1 MTEMNSPGKNW
12 RVILTLV
19 ISALGILFFVVQAL
33 ALGVFWLRSFLDPII
48 SMPDSVSIGL
58 FFWTSILGGL
68 MLIPVLLLSIYH
80 LQGKPV
86 PGWLDL
92 TRPSF
97 GKAMRWVILAWPVL
111 VLLGWWITSQEGL
124 AVFLLGP
131 INVLVAGLP
140 ILWIFNVAQSGLSG
154 GSHMRKW
161 RIFGFSITLLPV
173 LVIILELLA
182 VLFLGGMGLAYIA
195 LRTAADPQF
204 ERDIAYLT
212 NQFMVYGD
220 NTDALILFLKPL
232 ILQPSIIYWALA
244 IFGGIIPIIEEVI
257 KPLALWTLAGRK
269 MTPQEGFVG
278 GLLCGAGFALME
290 NVFYFTTVLLA
301 DEWLFMAIGRA
312 GTGVLHMLASG
323 LVGWGLA
330 AAWGKRKYAL
340 LALTTLAAFI
350 LHGVW
355 NILALLSGVVPLLIL
370 ESEPT
375 SLQLLVSHAPLV
387 LLLIISIISLFFI
400 NWHLRGRERDFLF
413 SPLESHGEGD
423 L

>member
-1 MTEMNSPGKNW
+1 MTEMHSPGKNW

-19 ISALGILFFVVQAL
+19 ISALGILFFIVQAL
-33 ALGVFWLRSFLDPII
+33 ALGVFFLTSFLDPII
-48 SMPDSVSIGL
+48 SMPESVSIGL

-68 MLIPVLLLSIYH
+68 MLVPILLLSIYN

-92 TRPSF
+92 TRPTLSK
-97 GKAMRWVILAWPVL
+97 GLRWVILVWPVL

-124 AVFLLGP
+124 AAFLLGP

-140 ILWIFNVAQSGLSG
+140 ILWIFNAAQSGLPG

-161 RIFGFSITLLPV
+161 RIFGFSITLLPI
-173 LVIILELLA
+173 LVILAELIA
-182 VLFLGGMGLAYIA
+182 IVILGGLGWVYVSIRAEV
-195 LRTAADPQF
+195 DPQIQ
-204 ERDIAYLT
+204 RDIAYLA
-212 NQFMVYGD
+212 NQVMARGD
-220 NTDALILFLKPL
+220 NLDAMIQFLRPY
-232 ILQPSIIYWALA
+232 ILQPSIIFWALA

-269 MTPQEGFVG
+269 LTPQEGFVG

-301 DEWLFMAIGRA
+301 EEWLFMAIGRA

-330 AAWGKRKYAL
+330 VAWQKRKWAF
-340 LALTTLAAFI
+340 LALTTLGAFV

-355 NILALLSGVVPLLIL
+355 NIMAVISGVVPLLIL

-375 SLQLLVSHAPLV
+375 SLQLLVSHAPVVV
-387 LLLIISIISLFFI
+387 LLIMSIIGLFLI
-400 NWHLRGRERDFLF
+400 NKHLRIG
-413 SPLESHGEGD
+413 ESADVLSTVESQEEGGI
-423 L
+423 

>member
-19 ISALGILFFVVQAL
+19 ISALGILFFIVQAL
-33 ALGVFWLRSFLDPII
+33 ALGVYWLRSFLIPTI
-48 SMPDSVSIGL
+48 SIPESISIGL

-68 MLIPVLLLSIYH
+68 MLIPVLLLSIYY

-92 TRPSF
+92 TRPAF
-97 GKAMRWVILAWPVL
+97 GKRVRWVILAWPVL

-140 ILWIFNVAQSGLSG
+140 ILWIFNAAQSGLSG

-161 RIFGFSITLLPV
+161 RIFGFSITLLPI
-173 LVIILELLA
+173 LVILVELLA
-182 VLFLGGMGLAYIA
+182 IVFLGGMGLAYVGI
-195 LRTAADPQF
+195 RTAADPQI
-204 ERDIAYLT
+204 EREISYLV
-212 NQFMVYGD
+212 NQFMIYGED
-220 NTDALILFLKPL
+220 LDALILFLKPL

-244 IFGGIIPIIEEVI
+244 IFGGVLPIIEEVI
-257 KPLALWTLAGRK
+257 KPLVLWTLAGRK
-269 MTPQEGFVG
+269 ITPQEGFVG

-301 DEWLFMAIGRA
+301 EEWLFMAIGRA

-330 AAWGKRKYAL
+330 AAWGKRKWVF
-340 LALTTLAAFI
+340 LALTTLGAFI

-355 NILALLSGVVPLLIL
+355 NILAVLSGVVPLLIL
-370 ESEPT
+370 KNEPT
-375 SLQLLVSHAPLV
+375 MLQLLISHGPVV
-387 LLLIISIISLFFI
+387 LLLIISIIGLFLI
-400 NWHLRGRERDFLF
+400 NRHLRGRAHDAVLSTF
-413 SPLESHGEGD
+413 ESQGD
-423 L
+423 GGF